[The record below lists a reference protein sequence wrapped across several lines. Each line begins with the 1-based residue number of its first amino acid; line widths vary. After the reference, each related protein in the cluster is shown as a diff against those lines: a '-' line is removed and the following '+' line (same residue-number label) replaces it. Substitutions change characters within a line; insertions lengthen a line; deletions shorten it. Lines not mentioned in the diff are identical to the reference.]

1 MSKCDAVSRIPAAGW
16 TRPGWGLVGLLALSL
31 AVSACATPVS
41 VTRVDPRTVHQEL
54 TRNVLSAGE
63 PSGFSEIVLNRADL
77 FGRFDKDPEGTL
89 RILHDEVAAGRRGE
103 DQLFALAELSFLH
116 AERSKKRAY
125 YLAAALYAYAF
136 LFPPK
141 VEVPPGPFDPRS
153 RAASD
158 LYNQGLTAGLASPD
172 GTEVEVRGGVWPLPF
187 GELEVSFD
195 PARLAWADRTLT
207 HFVAVADLEVRG
219 FRNRYRRP
227 GIGVPLAASMIQT
240 ASEEGIQ
247 VAPKAK
253 IPVTAFLRIEE
264 PRGQLAANRVQATL
278 ELYVAYETDTVEVT
292 GRPVPLEVEPT
303 AVLAY
308 SLSGSQ
314 VWEWEFSGFLSG
326 DLFRQIPTQL
336 FGVEPYRRG
345 RFPVV
350 FVHGTASSPA
360 RWAEML
366 NELGND
372 PRIRERFQFWFFTY
386 ETGNPV
392 VYSAMR
398 LREALQAAL
407 AKLDPTGRD
416 PALRQMVVIG
426 HSQGGL
432 LTKLTAVDTG
442 TKAWDAFVRVPPEE
456 LTISPETRD
465 LLRRALF
472 VKPLPFV
479 RRLIFL
485 ATPHRGSYVAGN
497 WLAHQLARL
506 VRLPVRFLEL
516 TDELMASGEL
526 GVFVLQPGQVGSVY
540 AMTPGSPLV
549 RTLAP
554 MPVAP
559 GVATHSIIAVQGDG
573 PVEEGTDGVVAYAS
587 AHIDGVDSE
596 LVVRSG
602 HSLQSNPHTIEEVRR
617 ILLLHAAEACL
628 AGIGCPGAA
637 GGARPR
643 Q

>member
-1 MSKCDAVSRIPAAGW
+1 
-16 TRPGWGLVGLLALSL
+16 
-31 AVSACATPVS
+31 
-41 VTRVDPRTVHQEL
+41 
-54 TRNVLSAGE
+54 
-63 PSGFSEIVLNRADL
+63 
-77 FGRFDKDPEGTL
+77 
-89 RILHDEVAAGRRGE
+89 
-103 DQLFALAELSFLH
+103 
-116 AERSKKRAY
+116 
-125 YLAAALYAYAF
+125 
-136 LFPPK
+136 
-141 VEVPPGPFDPRS
+141 
-153 RAASD
+153 
-158 LYNQGLTAGLASPD
+158 
-172 GTEVEVRGGVWPLPF
+172 
-187 GELEVSFD
+187 
-195 PARLAWADRTLT
+195 
-207 HFVAVADLEVRG
+207 
-219 FRNRYRRP
+219 
-227 GIGVPLAASMIQT
+227 
-240 ASEEGIQ
+240 
-247 VAPKAK
+247 
-253 IPVTAFLRIEE
+253 VTAFLRVEE
-264 PRGQLAANRVQATL
+264 PRGQIASNRVQATL
-278 ELYVAYETDTVEVT
+278 ELYVAYEAETVEVT

-308 SLSGSQ
+308 ALSGAQ

-326 DLFRQIPTQL
+326 DLFRKIPTQL
-336 FGVEPYRRG
+336 FAIEPYHRS

-366 NELGND
+366 NELQND

-392 VYSAMR
+392 VFSAMR

-407 AKLDPTGRD
+407 AKLDPMGRD
-416 PALRQMVVIG
+416 LALRRMVVIG

-442 TKAWDAFVRVPPEE
+442 TKAWDAFSRVPLEE
-456 LTISPETRD
+456 LTVSPETRD

-497 WLAHQLARL
+497 WLAHQVARL
-506 VRLPVRFLEL
+506 IRLPVRFLKVTE
-516 TDELMASGEL
+516 ELMASGEL
-526 GVFVLQPGQVGSVY
+526 GDFALQPGQISSVY

-559 GVATHSIIAVQGDG
+559 GVATHSIIAVLGDG
-573 PVEEGTDGVVAYAS
+573 PVEEGTDGVVAYSS
-587 AHIDGVDSE
+587 AHIDGVESE

-602 HSLQSNPHTIEEVRR
+602 HSLQANPHTIEEVRR
-617 ILLLHAAEACL
+617 ILLLHAADACL
-628 AGIGCPGAA
+628 AGIGCPSAGSGA
-637 GGARPR
+637 PR

>member
-1 MSKCDAVSRIPAAGW
+1 VN
-16 TRPGWGLVGLLALSL
+16 
-31 AVSACATPVS
+31 
-41 VTRVDPRTVHQEL
+41 VTRVNPRTVHQEL

-89 RILHDEVAAGRRGE
+89 RILHDEVAAGRRGA
-103 DQLFALAELSFLH
+103 DQVFALAELSFLY
-116 AERSKKRAY
+116 AEKSKKRAY
-125 YLAAALYAYAF
+125 YLSAALYAYAF

-141 VEVPPGPFDPRS
+141 VETPPGPFDPRS
-153 RAASD
+153 RIASD
-158 LYNQGLTAGLASPD
+158 LYNRALTAGLASPD
-172 GTEVEVRGGVWPLPF
+172 GMEVEVRGGIWPLPF
-187 GELEVSFD
+187 GELEVSVD
-195 PARLAWADRTLT
+195 PARLTWEDRTLT
-207 HFVAVADLEVRG
+207 HFVPVADLEIEG

-227 GIGVPLAASMIQT
+227 GIGVPLAASMILAAT
-240 ASEEGIQ
+240 EEGFQI
-247 VAPKAK
+247 APKAK
-253 IPVTAFLRIEE
+253 IPVTAFLRVEE
-264 PRGQLAANRVQATL
+264 PLGQLAANRVQATL
-278 ELYVAYETDTVEVT
+278 ELYVAFETNTVEVT

-308 SLSGSQ
+308 ALSGAE
-314 VWEWEFSGFLSG
+314 VWDWEFSGFLFG
-326 DLFRQIPTQL
+326 DILREIPTQL
-336 FGVEPYRRG
+336 FAIEPYRRG

-350 FVHGTASSPA
+350 FVEGSACSPA
-360 RWAEML
+360 RWADML
-366 NELGND
+366 NELQND

-392 VYSAMR
+392 AYSAMR

-407 AKLDPTGRD
+407 AKLDPAGRD
-416 PALRQMVVIG
+416 PALRRMVVIG

-442 TKAWDAFVRVPPEE
+442 TKFWDAFSRVPLEE
-456 LTISPETRD
+456 LTVSPETRD

-479 RRLIFL
+479 RRLIYL

-497 WLAHQLARL
+497 WLAHQVARL

-516 TDELMASGEL
+516 TDELVASGQM

-554 MPVAP
+554 LPVAP

-573 PVEEGTDGVVAYAS
+573 PVGEGTDGVVAYAS
-587 AHIDGVDSE
+587 AHIEGAESE

-602 HSLQSNPHTIEEVRR
+602 HSLQANPHTIEEVRR

-628 AGIGCPGAA
+628 EGIGCPGA
-637 GGARPR
+637 GSGAPR